1 MKMQFVDIVVG
12 KQVYITFH
20 FIHSDPRPR
29 HVEHHPPI
37 AEPRLVL
44 DPDAGDAGSRGD
56 PPAGV
61 DFGRQQPEQLLQS
74 VENPAA
80 GGTSDLDVVGRD
92 VEGVSLRRLPV
103 RGVERQHDGAFPRH
117 AVADPAP
124 EVFGG
129 VFGQGGQFAV
139 GGDCRSG
146 TERED
151 PFAGRR
157 LFRGGLRRGGAQAA
171 KGCRQEDQKS

>member
-1 MKMQFVDIVVG
+1 MVSSPNNPE
-12 KQVYITFH
+12 Y
-20 FIHSDPRPR
+20 
-29 HVEHHPPI
+29 PPI
-37 AEPRLVL
+37 FF
-44 DPDAGDAGSRGD
+44 ST
-56 PPAGV
+56 
-61 DFGRQQPEQLLQS
+61 
-74 VENPAA
+74 
-80 GGTSDLDVVGRD
+80 TS
-92 VEGVSLRRLPV
+92 
-103 RGVERQHDGAFPRH
+103 

-171 KGCRQEDQKS
+171 KGCCQEDQKS

>member
-1 MKMQFVDIVVG
+1 M
-12 KQVYITFH
+12 
-20 FIHSDPRPR
+20 
-29 HVEHHPPI
+29 
-37 AEPRLVL
+37 
-44 DPDAGDAGSRGD
+44 
-56 PPAGV
+56 
-61 DFGRQQPEQLLQS
+61 
-74 VENPAA
+74 
-80 GGTSDLDVVGRD
+80 VGRD

-157 LFRGGLRRGGAQAA
+157 FFRGGLRRGGAQAA
-171 KGCRQEDQKS
+171 KGCCQEDQKS